1 MVTLRPSSQLPKSKQ
16 YICKGEMKW
25 WPSARRSRLA
35 AQELQLLTSQ
45 QQYHEGVQT
54 MKRSQQLILSLAK
67 LERDAFPSLQE
78 IMGRGLNKALWIFQA
93 SLSAPFSFMALITA
107 HPFHPCMHK
116 LSQTAMKEWISAS
129 AKQKMPIKCCRSKE
143 LKHLLP
149 WTILRILKY
158 YCRVR

>member
-1 MVTLRPSSQLPKSKQ
+1 MVTLSPSSQLPKSKQ

-45 QQYHEGVQT
+45 QLGGVQT

-78 IMGRGLNKALWIFQA
+78 IMERGLNKVLWIFSGVSLRSLRFYGTHHSPSFPPLYAQVGTDSYEGMDQCFCKTENATKMLQVRGIKA
-93 SLSAPFSFMALITA
+93 SPSLDYFKDTEI
-107 HPFHPCMHK
+107 
-116 LSQTAMKEWISAS
+116 
-129 AKQKMPIKCCRSKE
+129 
-143 LKHLLP
+143 LL
-149 WTILRILKY
+149 
-158 YCRVR
+158 

>member
-1 MVTLRPSSQLPKSKQ
+1 MVTLRPCSQLPKSKQ
-16 YICKGEMKW
+16 YICKMEMKW

-93 SLSAPFSFMALITA
+93 SLSAPFGFYGTHHSPSFLPLYAQVVTDSYEGMDQCFCKTENATKMLQVKGI
-107 HPFHPCMHK
+107 K
-116 LSQTAMKEWISAS
+116 AS
-129 AKQKMPIKCCRSKE
+129 PSLDYFKDIE
-143 LKHLLP
+143 ILL
-149 WTILRILKY
+149 
-158 YCRVR
+158 